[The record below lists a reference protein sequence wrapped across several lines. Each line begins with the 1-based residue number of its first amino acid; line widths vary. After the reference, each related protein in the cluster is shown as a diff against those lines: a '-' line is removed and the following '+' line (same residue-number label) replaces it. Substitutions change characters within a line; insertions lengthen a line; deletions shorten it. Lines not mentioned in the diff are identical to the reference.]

1 MPSPNRP
8 TRSCSRSPSPSS
20 RNPLDAYR
28 TTTAARAATYDPIGR
43 CADRVRVVL
52 ARARIVAAMAIEIRE
67 VRVGD
72 YLDQVGAGRPELG
85 GDRVDLPLDLS
96 RAHYEALDA
105 AGVLFALA
113 ALDDGALVGYCTAV
127 VSPHPFNPAVVC
139 CASDALFVHPDYRS
153 GSTGA
158 RLILEAE
165 RAQRNRARRHA
176 HALAHRSGTPLAAML
191 TRRGYE
197 PADITVM
204 KRLNHGN

>member
-1 MPSPNRP
+1 
-8 TRSCSRSPSPSS
+8 
-20 RNPLDAYR
+20 
-28 TTTAARAATYDPIGR
+28 
-43 CADRVRVVL
+43 
-52 ARARIVAAMAIEIRE
+52 MAIEIRE

-72 YLDQVGAGRPELG
+72 YLDQVGALAALNWAETGF
-85 GDRVDLPLDLS
+85 DFPLDPS

-105 AGVLFALA
+105 AGVLIAVA
-113 ALDDGALVGYCTAV
+113 ALDDGVLVGYCTAV
-127 VSPHPFNPAVVC
+127 VSPHPFNPTVVC
-139 CASDALFVHPDYRS
+139 CASDALFVHPDYRG

-165 RAQRNRARRHA
+165 RVATERGAMRMLWHTRA
-176 HALAHRSGTPLAAML
+176 GTPLAAVL